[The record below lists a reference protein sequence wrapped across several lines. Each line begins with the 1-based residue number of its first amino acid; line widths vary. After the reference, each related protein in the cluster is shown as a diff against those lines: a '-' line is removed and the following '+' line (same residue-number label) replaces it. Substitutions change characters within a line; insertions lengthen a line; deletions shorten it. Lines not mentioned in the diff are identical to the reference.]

1 MRKGIF
7 LMLLAIMCSAEAAEW
22 VLVGENSPNGNI
34 GVHYDTYANPSTI
47 RKVGSRA
54 QMWILF
60 NNKTASVVNGRSFM
74 SVKSQTE
81 YDCKEEK
88 SRALYYSFH
97 VGSMGTD
104 GLIFRN
110 PEIGEWEP
118 IAPDSISDSL
128 WRVACG
134 MHPSSIPIKLSREER
149 INIAVY
155 QIITTYYEHGVLG
168 VRPILDN
175 CYSTAVQAQ
184 AGLSDDLADCIAQDI
199 AFTTLAVDLF
209 QALAKKTNKSTDELQ
224 SDFSKHDSGVER
236 ITGALRSVGIADS
249 SRSAELKEIARL
261 SQDALL
267 SAVES
272 INSK

>member
-97 VGSMGTD
+97 VGGMGTG

-110 PEIGEWEP
+110 PDIGEWEP

-128 WRVACG
+128 WKVACEIG
-134 MHPSSIPIKLSREER
+134 QINPSREGGLMAKWTFVTSS
-149 INIAVY
+149 NNG
-155 QIITTYYEHGVLG
+155 TTYVDLAKTQRKDDLVKMWELNDFKTAKSLPLGRGDYLSSLSVSEYNCKEKNGRTLHLDVFSMSMANGKPLVSVSEPSEWHPVVLG
-168 VRPILDN
+168 TISESLLK
-175 CYSTAVQAQ
+175 TAC
-184 AGLSDDLADCIAQDI
+184 G
-199 AFTTLAVDLF
+199 
-209 QALAKKTNKSTDELQ
+209 NK
-224 SDFSKHDSGVER
+224 
-236 ITGALRSVGIADS
+236 
-249 SRSAELKEIARL
+249 
-261 SQDALL
+261 
-267 SAVES
+267 
-272 INSK
+272 